1 MNPSFLILEKILN
14 NKYRAIHHFFF
25 TGLILI
31 FWFLFTINPLNKF
44 HDLIKTFFYATTYIL
59 IAYLN
64 IYVLFTNFL
73 LKGKITFYILSSL
86 LSFAFSYVLQ
96 QFIYFKDWDTFN
108 KDLSFSIRSFS
119 DFAINIITY
128 CMFIALGLSVKV
140 IKLLISSEGRIQ
152 LLERENLK
160 AELSS
165 LKNQLNPHFLFNTFN
180 NLYVLSKT
188 NPKIASE
195 MILGFSDLMRYQLN
209 ESDKDKVRIENE
221 INYIKN
227 FLDLEKLRKDNLRIS
242 FEYNPYNL
250 NGLFI
255 EPLLFV
261 TLIENAVKHGSQK
274 MEQAYIDVKIELIEQ
289 TLCFEIENSK
299 PELEVID
306 QQFNS
311 GKGLENLKKRLSLSY
326 PLKHQLY
333 LNNEK
338 NRFKAKLLIQLA

>member
-1 MNPSFLILEKILN
+1 
-14 NKYRAIHHFFF
+14 
-25 TGLILI
+25 
-31 FWFLFTINPLNKF
+31 
-44 HDLIKTFFYATTYIL
+44 
-59 IAYLN
+59 
-64 IYVLFTNFL
+64 
-73 LKGKITFYILSSL
+73 
-86 LSFAFSYVLQ
+86 
-96 QFIYFKDWDTFN
+96 
-108 KDLSFSIRSFS
+108 
-119 DFAINIITY
+119 
-128 CMFIALGLSVKV
+128 MFIALGLSVKV

-274 MEQAYIDVKIELIEQ
+274 MEQAYINVKIELIEQ

-299 PELEVID
+299 PELQVID